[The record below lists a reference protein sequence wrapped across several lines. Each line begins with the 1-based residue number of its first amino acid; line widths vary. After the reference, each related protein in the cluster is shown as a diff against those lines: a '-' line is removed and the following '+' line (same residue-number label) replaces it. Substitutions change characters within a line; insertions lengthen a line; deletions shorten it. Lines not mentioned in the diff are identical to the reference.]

1 MTESLV
7 KNNSNHAVVIVPA
20 ATKQE
25 KIVQKKTNDG
35 YVEPPDG
42 GFRAYLVMISAF
54 MCNGILFGIINTY
67 SVIYISLQDSLEK
80 SGDAA
85 ASGKACKCSLGQ
97 SNVRERVENFDGGYY
112 LLSLQLIRINH
123 RVLLLLRMF
132 GFFVYERHNFNP
144 PSIQGFP
151 FNYIESRVEC

>member
-7 KNNSNHAVVIVPA
+7 KNSSNHAVVIVPT

-25 KIVQKKTNDG
+25 KSVQKKNEE

-42 GFRAYLVMISAF
+42 GLRAYLVMISAF

-85 ASGKACKCSLGQ
+85 ASGKACK
-97 SNVRERVENFDGGYY
+97 
-112 LLSLQLIRINH
+112 
-123 RVLLLLRMF
+123 
-132 GFFVYERHNFNP
+132 
-144 PSIQGFP
+144 
-151 FNYIESRVEC
+151 